1 MRVEE
6 YVGDQA
12 IDADVPTFILV
23 HGFPSSSFEFVVCR
37 RRTVVVCKGLPLTV
51 SVCSH
56 AAGGGT
62 LFHF

>member
-37 RRTVVVCKGLPLTV
+37 
-51 SVCSH
+51 
-56 AAGGGT
+56 
-62 LFHF
+62 